1 MEMHSQECWPPADNG
16 ACVAAM
22 TLKSQKT
29 RPKFFQDFQ
38 SSNQHGTV
46 VKSPFF
52 EKKCVLWARFPV
64 RRVVYI
70 YIYIYYI
77 LNLYIYYIIIY
88 SYYYRIYI
96 YIYTFFVLSYIY
108 YYIMSYYI
116 LFILYYIILLILY
129 FYYYM
134 IYIYIYIYILYFYTY
149 MYISNYIIHII
160 LCILYCMYIFY
171 IYSIIYFCIYIY
183 MCVCMCYTSFL
194 DSTYEC
200 QQPGTLVKMKTAG
213 INIDALSQESGNI
226 GLERF
231 WYIHIHPHSPHRG
244 TSSSPICFPCFPIIF
259 LMFCQ
264 FSHVSQYFCQFVS
277 QYFPKIADHGPS
289 SVEVRRLATLCAPL
303 QVRPTAAAQQCLV
316 CGSAASSGAPR
327 GTLKIYLEVH
337 PRYCFCITKW
347 NSPC

>member
-1 MEMHSQECWPPADNG
+1 MRYSDDAE
-16 ACVAAM
+16 
-22 TLKSQKT
+22 KSKNAPQV
-29 RPKFFQDFQ
+29 FQDFQ

-70 YIYIYYI
+70 CIYIYLLYLESIYIYIILLYIHIIIGYIYIYA
-77 LNLYIYYIIIY
+77 
-88 SYYYRIYI
+88 
-96 YIYTFFVLSYIY
+96 FFVLSYIY
-108 YYIMSYYI
+108 I
-116 LFILYYIILLILY
+116 LLHYVILYLYYIILLILY

-134 IYIYIYIYILYFYTY
+134 IYILYFYTY
-149 MYISNYIIHII
+149 MYISYYIIHVI
-160 LCILYCMYIFY
+160 LCILYCMYILLYIFYNIFMY
-171 IYSIIYFCIYIY
+171 IY
-183 MCVCMCYTSFL
+183 VCMCYTSFL

-264 FSHVSQYFCQFVS
+264 IFPCFPIFLPICFSIFS
-277 QYFPKIADHGPS
+277 PKFRTTARVQLKYDGSPHYVLRYKYGQPLLRS
-289 SVEVRRLATLCAPL
+289 SAWYVDPPQA
-303 QVRPTAAAQQCLV
+303 QVHRGGRSRSTWRCIPGTASV
-316 CGSAASSGAPR
+316 
-327 GTLKIYLEVH
+327 
-337 PRYCFCITKW
+337 
-347 NSPC
+347 